1 MYLDNQLKKFLFL
14 EEKLLLIYFFEAST
28 RTRTTFELAAK
39 RLSADFLNINVDFS
53 ATKKGETLLDTLRNL
68 EAMHCDMF
76 IVRHPSSGAAEF
88 ISKNVSENISII
100 NAGDGRHAHPT
111 QAMLDIFTIR
121 KYFSDFTK
129 IKVAIVGDI
138 LHSRVARSLMH
149 ALRIL

>member
-1 MYLDNQLKKFLFL
+1 M
-14 EEKLLLIYFFEAST
+14 
-28 RTRTTFELAAK
+28 
-39 RLSADFLNINVDFS
+39 
-53 ATKKGETLLDTLRNL
+53 LDTLRNL

-88 ISKNVSENISII
+88 ISKNVSSNISVI

-121 KYFSDFTK
+121 KYFSDFKK

-138 LHSRVARSLMH
+138 LH
-149 ALRIL
+149 